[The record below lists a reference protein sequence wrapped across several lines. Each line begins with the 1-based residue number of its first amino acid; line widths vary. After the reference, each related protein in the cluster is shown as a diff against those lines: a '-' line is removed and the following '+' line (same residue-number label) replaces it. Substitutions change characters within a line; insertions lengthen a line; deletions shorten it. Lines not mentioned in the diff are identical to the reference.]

1 MTIRILQIGAGIRG
15 RHWAQYVK
23 DYPDGRCVALVEP
36 DAGNLAQ
43 ARGII
48 GEGCAYLGDIGEAL
62 GKVEADAALIVSP
75 DRLHAS
81 QAIACLEAGLTVMI
95 EKPFTPTVAEAA
107 GVLAK
112 ASATGKQVIV
122 AEQYRFFRAERTLRK
137 LLEDGILGRID
148 HAHLVD
154 RRNMPAKTEGPWLAS
169 VDHPQLQAIAV
180 HHFDSMRM
188 LFGTP
193 LAITARGWNP
203 PWSEYKG
210 AASTEAFIDFGQV
223 QVQYT
228 GTMRSHRF
236 AFSLYIEGEKG
247 ALWTDRKRVFLRKGA
262 SRLYWPVKP
271 VAVPKGD
278 EAAYPKGGTL
288 ALLDALRDAV
298 QQGKPAETRG
308 EDNIWSIAMV
318 EAGCR
323 SDRERRE
330 VKIAEAWTGAIPGTG
345 QG

>member
-1 MTIRILQIGAGIRG
+1 VTIRILQIGAGIRG
-15 RHWAQYVK
+15 RHWAQLIK
-23 DYPDGRCVALVEP
+23 DYPDATCVALVEP
-36 DAGNLAQ
+36 DRGNLDQ
-43 ARGII
+43 AKAII
-48 GEGCAYLGDIGEAL
+48 GGGCAYPGDLGEAL
-62 GKVEADAALIVSP
+62 GKVQADAALIVSP

-81 QAIACLEAGLTVMI
+81 QAIACLDAGLTVMI
-95 EKPFTPTVAEAA
+95 EKPFTPSVGEAA
-107 GVLAK
+107 EVLAR
-112 ASATGKQVIV
+112 AQAVGKQVIV
-122 AEQYRFFRAERTLRK
+122 AEQYRFFRAERTLKK
-137 LLEDGILGRID
+137 LLEDGALGRID

-180 HHFDSMRM
+180 HHFDSLRM
-188 LFGTP
+188 LFGKP
-193 LAITARGWNP
+193 LAITARGWNA

-210 AASTEAFIDFGQV
+210 AANTEAFIDFGDV
-223 QVQYT
+223 QVQYM

-236 AFSLYIEGEKG
+236 GFSLYIEGEKG

-262 SRLYWPVKP
+262 SRIYWPVKP

-278 EAAYPKGGTL
+278 EAAYPKGGTV

-298 QQGKPAETRG
+298 TGGKPAETRG

-330 VKIAEAWTGAIPGTG
+330 VAIAEHWTGAIPGTA